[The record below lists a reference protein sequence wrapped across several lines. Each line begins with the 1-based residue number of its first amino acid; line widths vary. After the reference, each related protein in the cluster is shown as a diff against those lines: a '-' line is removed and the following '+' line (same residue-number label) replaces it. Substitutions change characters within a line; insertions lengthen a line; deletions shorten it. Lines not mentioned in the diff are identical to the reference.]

1 MGRMYTASF
10 AGVAVTAQQDLISI
24 LCTAA
29 TPVRLHACFIAQSSD
44 AADAQDEQL
53 RIRIQRGM
61 TSVGS
66 GGGTM
71 TPCDIHNTGTAA
83 VSTARINDTTIA
95 SAGTITIVHEDAFNV
110 RGGWV
115 WMPTPEMRPVCVV
128 STRIAV
134 GLVTTPADSLTMS
147 GTLYFE
153 ELV

>member
-1 MGRMYTASF
+1 MGRMYSATF
-10 AGVAVTAQQDLISI
+10 ANVAVTAQQDLISV

-29 TPVRLHACFIAQSSD
+29 TPVRLHAIMIAQSSD
-44 AADAQDEQL
+44 AGDAQDEML

-61 TSVGS
+61 TTVGS

-71 TPCDIHNTGTAA
+71 TPCDYQNSGTAA
-83 VSTARINDTTIA
+83 VSTARINDTTPA
-95 SAGTITIVHEDAFNV
+95 SSGTITIVHEDCFNV
-110 RGGWV
+110 RAGWA
-115 WMPTPEMRPVCVV
+115 WIATPEMRAVCTV

>member
-1 MGRMYTASF
+1 MGRMYTATF
-10 AGVAVTAQQDLISI
+10 AAVAVTAQQDFISI

-29 TPVRLHACFIAQSSD
+29 TPVRLHSISIAQSSD
-44 AADAQDEQL
+44 AGDAQDEML
-53 RIRIQRGM
+53 RVRIQRGM
-61 TSVGS
+61 TTVGS

-71 TPCDIHNTGTAA
+71 TPCDIANSGTAA

-95 SAGTITIVHEDAFNV
+95 SAGTITIVHEDCFNV
-110 RGGWV
+110 RAGWV

-147 GTLYFE
+147 GTMYFE

>member
-1 MGRMYTASF
+1 MGRMYTATF
-10 AGVAVTAQQDLISI
+10 ANVSVTAQQDLISI

-29 TPVRLHACFIAQSSD
+29 TPVKLHAFFLAQSSD
-44 AADAQDEQL
+44 AGDAQDEML
-53 RIRIQRGM
+53 RVRIQRGM
-61 TSVGS
+61 TTVGS

-71 TPCDIHNTGTAA
+71 TPCDIQNSGTAA
-83 VSTARINDTTIA
+83 VSTARINDTTPA

-110 RGGWV
+110 RAGWV

-134 GLVTTPADSLTMS
+134 GLVTTPADALTMS